1 MTSTLIPQIQ
11 SFSNFAQ
18 KSKVMKRLFFR
29 SEKAFLEKL
38 DGKVYAICDKHGHY
52 LCDIIEDDY
61 LRLIDAGIIINLDD
75 NRDYTLMEAD
85 CNDMLTLDLGEKGQN
100 DFKERF
106 GLFMEIKGEYN
117 KIHFKEFSFD
127 YEIDNLILKSSK
139 EEDETSFVFMDGIA
153 IQIESLET
161 LVPVECPIIL
171 TYPHKQEVYNSKR
184 MRDEIEDY
192 RGHSWDGDCY
202 SIALLYGVERR
213 LCN

>member
-1 MTSTLIPQIQ
+1 LISQTQ
-11 SFSNFAQ
+11 SFSIFAQ
-18 KSKVMKRLFFR
+18 KSKVMRRLFFR

-38 DGKVYAICDKHGHY
+38 DGKVYAICDKQGCY
-52 LCDIIEDDY
+52 LCDVVEEDY
-61 LRLIDAGIIINLDD
+61 LRLIEADILVNLDE

-85 CNDMLTLDLGEKGQN
+85 CNDMLTLDLDEKGRN

-106 GLFMEIKGEYN
+106 GLFIEIKGEYD
-117 KIHFKEFSFD
+117 KIHFKEFSLD

-171 TYPHKQEVYNSKR
+171 TYPHKQEVYNSVR
-184 MRDEIEDY
+184 MRDELEDY
-192 RGHSWDGDCY
+192 RGRSWDGDYY
-202 SIALLYGVERR
+202 SIALLYGKERKMS
-213 LCN
+213 